1 MLWVEWEK
9 YYFDVVAFISTV
21 WIIQSCIIHE
31 GFLFILGA
39 LGGWSLPFF
48 FLIFNSAIENCRVLG
63 FWVVVCFFLWVNSC
77 FCQSVTLD
85 HFLRGYV
92 LLGTQNKN
100 GSSLTEYLN
109 ARCTMKYSHFLN
121 RVINLFCDSRDRAF
135 LFLASVMISMPL
147 STYFYINAL
156 LPAKS
161 STLHTFFSSPCSPEI
176 TCFLFISVSI

>member
-1 MLWVEWEK
+1 M
-9 YYFDVVAFISTV
+9 
-21 WIIQSCIIHE
+21 
-31 GFLFILGA
+31 GFFVGFGWLGD
-39 LGGWSLPFF
+39 GVIPFF
-48 FLIFNSAIENCRVLG
+48 FPLFFNWELLG
-63 FWVVVCFFLWVNSC
+63 LEFWFFKFVGELLFLSI
-77 FCQSVTLD
+77 SETD

-100 GSSLTEYLN
+100 GSSLIEYLN
-109 ARCTMKYSHFLN
+109 ARCTMKYSKFLN

-135 LFLASVMISMPL
+135 LFLAGVMISMPL

-161 STLHTFFSSPCSPEI
+161 STLHRFFSSPYSPEI

>member
-1 MLWVEWEK
+1 MRIV
-9 YYFDVVAFISTV
+9 
-21 WIIQSCIIHE
+21 
-31 GFLFILGA
+31 
-39 LGGWSLPFF
+39 
-48 FLIFNSAIENCRVLG
+48 G
-63 FWVVVCFFLWVNSC
+63 FWVFGLCWFFLFYLWVNCC

-100 GSSLTEYLN
+100 GTSLTEYLN

-147 STYFYINAL
+147 SIYFYINAL

-176 TCFLFISVSI
+176 TCFLFISVSIWNVIHRSTVKNYQAFKARGSKN

>member
-1 MLWVEWEK
+1 MLWVKCEK
-9 YYFDVVAFISTV
+9 KKRFGDFY
-21 WIIQSCIIHE
+21 IHSVNYSE
-31 GFLFILGA
+31 LHNSLGFFVGFGGLGD
-39 LGGWSLPFF
+39 GVSLLLFF
-48 FLIFNSAIENCRVLG
+48 FLFLNWELWGLEFWWFSFN
-63 FWVVVCFFLWVNSC
+63 LWVNCC
-77 FCQSVTLD
+77 FCQSVKMD

-100 GSSLTEYLN
+100 GSSLIEYLN
-109 ARCTMKYSHFLN
+109 ARCIIKYSQFLN

-147 STYFYINAL
+147 STYFYINDL

-161 STLHTFFSSPCSPEI
+161 STLHSFFSSPYSPEI